1 MLLPDPA
8 AASLDA
14 IYCMNPL
21 GRIAVVKNRLFLFAT
36 LTLALAS
43 PFAHADQ
50 SDTKQGIKQ
59 GTKDAAT
66 KTGHAARDVG
76 HATANGAREVGHAT
90 ANGAR
95 AVGHGFRDAAHATKC
110 GVKHVFNKAC

>member
-1 MLLPDPA
+1 LDGFEGLPTVKSRLL
-8 AASLDA
+8 
-14 IYCMNPL
+14 
-21 GRIAVVKNRLFLFAT
+21 LFAT
-36 LTLALAS
+36 LTLALAG
-43 PFAHADQ
+43 PFAYADQ
-50 SDTKQGIKQ
+50 SGTKQGGIKQ
-59 GTKDAAT
+59 DTKDAAT

-110 GVKHVFNKAC
+110 GVKHVFNKTC

>member
-1 MLLPDPA
+1 
-8 AASLDA
+8 
-14 IYCMNPL
+14 MNPL
-21 GRIAVVKNRLFLFAT
+21 ERVAVVKRHLFLFAA

-50 SDTKQGIKQ
+50 SGTKQGIKQ
-59 GTKDAAT
+59 GTKDAAK

-76 HATANGAREVGHAT
+76 HATTNGART
-90 ANGAR
+90 
-95 AVGHGFRDAAHATKC
+95 VGHGFRDAAHATKC

>member
-1 MLLPDPA
+1 
-8 AASLDA
+8 
-14 IYCMNPL
+14 
-21 GRIAVVKNRLFLFAT
+21 VKSRLFLFAT